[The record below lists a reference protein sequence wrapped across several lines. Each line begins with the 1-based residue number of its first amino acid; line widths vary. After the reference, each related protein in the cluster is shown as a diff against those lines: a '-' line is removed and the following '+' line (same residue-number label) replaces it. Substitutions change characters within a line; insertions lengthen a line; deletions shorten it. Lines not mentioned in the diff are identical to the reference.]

1 MLFKTYKKLLPASIS
16 VVSPYKLM
24 GLLLQVAGMAVMVFA
39 FLTLV
44 GGLQSTLSHVT
55 TGFAASSGVIKTTE
69 QKCDP
74 KTDEFC
80 GVDVTKDGAIESVF
94 SKRVYTF
101 IFWLGA
107 GIVLLFMGLLMRASE
122 EVGHFFSS
130 LPERE
135 KMKERQ
141 KVGIGKVGWGGQ
153 F

>member
-1 MLFKTYKKLLPASIS
+1 M
-16 VVSPYKLM
+16 VSPYKLM
-24 GLLLQVAGMAVMVFA
+24 GLALQIAGMAVMVFA

-74 KTDEFC
+74 KTDELC

-94 SKRVYTF
+94 SKKVYTF
-101 IFWLGA
+101 IFYLGA
-107 GIVLLFMGLLMRASE
+107 GIVLLFMGLLMRSSE
-122 EVGHFFSS
+122 EVGGFFSS

-135 KMKERQ
+135 KMKDRMRIQ
-141 KVGIGKVGWGGQ
+141 VGKPGWGGQ

>member
-1 MLFKTYKKLLPASIS
+1 M
-16 VVSPYKLM
+16 VSPYKLM
-24 GLLLQVAGMAVMVFA
+24 GFALQIAGMAVMVFG

-55 TGFAASSGVIKTTE
+55 TGFAASSGVLKTTE
-69 QKCDP
+69 AACDP

-80 GVDVTKDGAIESVF
+80 GVDVTKEGAVEGVF
-94 SKRVYTF
+94 SKKVYLF
-101 IFWLGA
+101 IFYLGV
-107 GIVLLFMGLLMRASE
+107 GITLLFMGLLMRSSE
-122 EVGHFFSS
+122 EIGGFFSS